1 MSTVT
6 AVLDVHGLHWATS
19 AAVVESAA
27 APAWG
32 ERG

>member
-19 AAVVESAA
+19 AAVVESTLLRR
-27 APAWG
+27 PG
-32 ERG
+32 